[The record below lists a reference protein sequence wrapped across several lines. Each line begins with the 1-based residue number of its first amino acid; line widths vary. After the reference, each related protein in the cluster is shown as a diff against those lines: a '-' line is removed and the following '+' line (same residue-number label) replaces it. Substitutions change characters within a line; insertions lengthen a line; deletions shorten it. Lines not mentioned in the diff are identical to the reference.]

1 MSSSIRFA
9 GEMHPAVVLLL
20 SATAAAVVFWLYFR
34 ESRKVTSPY
43 RYLLPTLRAAAVAF
57 AILILAG
64 PVWHRRQIVGTLGR
78 VVFAVDTSESMS
90 MTDTSESDA
99 SASRLSRALRMLT
112 GDENSPGWL
121 ESLQDTHEVDVIAF
135 SSGDPSLVWSS
146 SDDEPV
152 PAGFEIEPDGQR
164 TDLST
169 GMTTTLATIASL
181 ASDEVERDPSESMSR
196 AALVVLSD
204 GRDNAGNAPL
214 ELAERLE
221 STGVAVHGFGLGSV
235 DEPSDLGIVNVI
247 RPENVASDGR
257 LAGEII
263 LRNLGEPNNQDTAE
277 RTLRIESNGKIVW
290 QKTVTAA
297 DGPLQKIAFD
307 LDVAEVLAEIGGENQ
322 RGVRRNSVVMDL
334 RAAIDPPEGDTNAKN
349 NALSFRVSAST
360 RDRRLLIIDGS
371 SRWETRYLRNL
382 FERDPAWLVD
392 TVLYGEG
399 TDQPRVKRG
408 EESGE
413 FPDTREAM
421 AQYDAIIMGEVPPDQ
436 FRETDANLLRDFVT
450 RGGGLILIDGHYKRL
465 REIAETELPE
475 LVPVNYLDENRMG
488 VKYVRPTRIGM
499 QRPVLNLWSD
509 KNSLAEF
516 WENLPP
522 PSAAVRLEPQEGAE
536 VWANSFSEDGV
547 TSPWLVTRMFGAGR
561 VFYLGSDQTWRW
573 RYKVADRFHARFWNQ
588 LLSAVMQP
596 PYSTADEYLALGT
609 DKVEYD
615 AGETATIRVR
625 IQDPQGNPVGDA
637 TVDALL
643 MKDDQI
649 VATVPL
655 SVDDPARGT
664 YRGQTAPLQSG
675 KYDIR
680 IRASGFDSNALQA
693 SAPIWVGTPDMVE
706 LNRVS
711 LSAGT
716 LQQIAESGGGRYF
729 HESSGDDILETL
741 KPLSSGSIIE
751 SDILIWQSFY
761 WFWAIVALLAAEWWL
776 RKRSGLV

>member
-1 MSSSIRFA
+1 MTSSIRFA
-9 GEMHPAVVLLL
+9 GEIHPAVVLLI
-20 SATAAAVVFWLYFR
+20 SATAGAVVFWLYFR
-34 ESRKVTSPY
+34 ESRNVASPY

-64 PVWHRRQIVGTLGR
+64 PVWHRRQVVGTLGR
-78 VVFAVDTSESMS
+78 VIFAVDASESMS
-90 MTDTSESDA
+90 MTDTLETDA
-99 SASRLSRALRMLT
+99 SSSRLSRALRMLT
-112 GDENSPGWL
+112 GDDANPGWL

-146 SDDEPV
+146 SDDEPL
-152 PAGFEIEPDGQR
+152 PAGFEMEPDGPR

-169 GMTTTLATIASL
+169 GMATTLATVASR
-181 ASDEVERDPSESMSR
+181 ASDEVERDPNASLSR

-221 STGVAVHGFGLGSV
+221 STGVAVHGFGLGSE
-235 DEPSDLGIVNVI
+235 DEPSDLGIINVI

-263 LRNLGEPNNQDTAE
+263 LRSLGNPTNQDVSE
-277 RTLRIESNGKIVW
+277 RVLRIESNGKIIW

-307 LDVAEVLAEIGGENQ
+307 LDVAEVLDEISGENP
-322 RGVRRNSVVMDL
+322 RGVQRNSVVMDL
-334 RAAIDPPEGDTNAKN
+334 KAAIDPPEDDTNAKN
-349 NALSFRVSAST
+349 NALPFRVAAST
-360 RDRRLLIIDGS
+360 RDRRLLILDGS

-413 FPDTREAM
+413 FPNTREAM
-421 AQYDAIIMGEVPPDQ
+421 AKYDAIIMGEVPPEQ

-450 RGGGLILIDGHYKRL
+450 RGGGLILIDGSYNRM
-465 REIAETELPE
+465 REIAESELPE
-475 LVPVNYLDENRMG
+475 LVPVNYLDENRIG

-499 QRPVLNLWSD
+499 ERPALNLWSD
-509 KNSLAEF
+509 KSELDEF

-522 PSAAVRLEPQEGAE
+522 PSSAVRLEPQEGAE
-536 VWANSFSEDGV
+536 VWADCFSDDDV
-547 TSPWLVTRMFGAGR
+547 TSPWLVTRMYGAGR
-561 VFYLGSDQTWRW
+561 VFYLASDQTWRW

-596 PYSTADEYLALGT
+596 PYSAADEYLSLGT

-615 AGETATIRVR
+615 AGESATIRVR
-625 IQDPQGNPVGDA
+625 IQDPQGKPVGDA

-643 MKDDQI
+643 LENDQV

-655 SVDDPARGT
+655 SIDDPARGT
-664 YRGQTAPLQSG
+664 YRGQTPPLESG
-675 KYDIR
+675 NYDIR

-706 LNRVS
+706 LDRVS
-711 LSAGT
+711 LNAAT
-716 LQQIAESGGGRYF
+716 LQQIAESGGGKYF

-741 KPLSSGSIIE
+741 KPLSSGSIVE

-761 WFWAIVALLAAEWWL
+761 WFWAIIALLAAEWWL
-776 RKRSGLV
+776 RKRAGLV

>member
-1 MSSSIRFA
+1 MISSIRFA
-9 GEMHPAVVLLL
+9 GDMHPAVVLCL
-20 SATAAAVVFWLYFR
+20 SATAAGVVFWLYLR
-34 ESRKVTSPY
+34 ESRKVALPY
-43 RYLLPTLRAAAVAF
+43 RYLLPVLRAAAVAF

-64 PVWHRRQIVGTLGR
+64 PVWHRRQVVGTLGR
-78 VVFAVDTSESMS
+78 VVFAVDASESMS
-90 MTDTSESDA
+90 MTDTFESETS
-99 SASRLSRALRMLT
+99 SSRLSRALRMLT
-112 GDENSPGWL
+112 GDDSSPGWL
-121 ESLQDTHEVDVIAF
+121 ESLQETHEVDVIAF

-146 SDDEPV
+146 SDDEPL
-152 PAGFEIEPDGQR
+152 PAGFQLEPDGQR

-169 GMTTTLATIASL
+169 GMATTLATIASR
-181 ASDEVERDPSESMSR
+181 AGDEVERDPNATMSR

-221 STGVAVHGFGLGSV
+221 STGVAVHGFGLGSE

-263 LRNLGEPNNQDTAE
+263 LRSLGPPSKQDTAE
-277 RTLRIESNGKIVW
+277 RVLRIESNGKVVW

-297 DGPLQKIAFD
+297 DGPLQKITFD
-307 LDVAEVLAEIGGENQ
+307 LDVAEVLAEISGENP

-349 NALSFRVSAST
+349 NALPFRVAAST
-360 RDRRLLIIDGS
+360 RDRRLLILDGS

-382 FERDPAWLVD
+382 FERDPAWIVD

-408 EESGE
+408 EERNE
-413 FPDTREAM
+413 FPNTREAM
-421 AQYDAIIMGEVPPDQ
+421 AKYDAIIMGEVPPDQ

-450 RGGGLILIDGHYKRL
+450 RGGGLILIDGHYQRL
-465 REIAETELPE
+465 REIAKTELPE

-488 VKYVRPTRIGM
+488 VEYLRPTRIGIE
-499 QRPVLNLWSD
+499 RPALNLWTD
-509 KNSLAEF
+509 KNTLIEF
-516 WENLPP
+516 WENLPT
-522 PSAAVRLEPQEGAE
+522 PSAAIRLEPQEGAE
-536 VWANSFSEDGV
+536 VWANSFSTDGE

-561 VFYLGSDQTWRW
+561 VFYLANDQTWRW

-596 PYSTADEYLALGT
+596 PYSAADEYLALGT
-609 DKVEYD
+609 DQVEYD

-625 IQDPQGNPVGDA
+625 IQDPQGKPVGDA

-643 MKDDQI
+643 MEDDQI

-655 SVDDPARGT
+655 SIDDPARGT
-664 YRGQTAPLQSG
+664 YRGLTPPLGPG
-675 KYDIR
+675 KYNIR
-680 IRASGFDSNALQA
+680 VRASGFDSNALQA
-693 SAPIWVGTPDMVE
+693 SAPIWVGTPDMIE
-706 LNRVS
+706 LDRVS

-716 LQQIAESGGGRYF
+716 LQQIAESGGGKYF

-761 WFWAIVALLAAEWWL
+761 WFWAIVAMLAAEWWL
-776 RKRSGLV
+776 RKRAGLV

>member
-1 MSSSIRFA
+1 MISTIRFA
-9 GEMHPAVVLLL
+9 GEMHPAVVMFL

-34 ESRKVTSPY
+34 ESRKVASPY
-43 RYLLPTLRAAAVAF
+43 RYLLPALRAAAIAF

-78 VVFAVDTSESMS
+78 VVFAVDSSESMA
-90 MTDTSESDA
+90 MTDSLESDA
-99 SASRLSRALRMLT
+99 SSSRLSRALRMLT
-112 GDENSPGWL
+112 GDDTNPGWL
-121 ESLQDTHEVDVIAF
+121 ESLQETHEVDVITF
-135 SSGDPSLVWSS
+135 SAGDPSLVWSS
-146 SDDEPV
+146 SDDKPV
-152 PAGFEIEPDGQR
+152 PAGLEIEADGQR

-169 GMTTTLATIASL
+169 GMATTLATIASL
-181 ASDEVERDPSESMSR
+181 AGDEIERDPDASMSR
-196 AALVVLSD
+196 AAVVLLSD
-204 GRDNAGNAPL
+204 GRDNTGNAPL

-221 STGVAVHGFGLGSV
+221 STGIAVHGFGLGSE
-235 DEPSDLGIVNVI
+235 DEPNDLGIVNVI

-263 LRNLGEPNNQDTAE
+263 LRSLGDPTNQDASE
-277 RTLRIESNGKIVW
+277 RVLRIESNGKIVW
-290 QKTVTAA
+290 QKTVSAA
-297 DGPLQKIAFD
+297 DGPLQKIPFD
-307 LDVAEVLAEIGGENQ
+307 LDVSEVLTEITGENP
-322 RGVRRNSVVMDL
+322 RGVQRNSVVMDL
-334 RAAIDPPEGDTNAKN
+334 KAAIDPPVSDTNAKN
-349 NALSFRVSAST
+349 NALPFRVSAST
-360 RDRRLLIIDGS
+360 RDRRLLILDGS

-382 FERDPAWLVD
+382 FERDPSWIVD

-399 TDQPRVKRG
+399 TDQPRVERG

-413 FPDTREAM
+413 FPNTREAM
-421 AQYDAIIMGEVPPDQ
+421 AKYDAIIMGEVPPDQ

-450 RGGGLILIDGHYKRL
+450 RGGGLILIDGHYNRM

-488 VKYVRPTRIGM
+488 VKCVRPTRIGM
-499 QRPVLNLWSD
+499 QRPALNLWSD
-509 KNSLAEF
+509 QNSLNEF

-522 PSAAVRLEPQEGAE
+522 PSSAIRLEPQEGAE
-536 VWANSFSEDGV
+536 VWANSFSDDAIA
-547 TSPWLVTRMFGAGR
+547 SPWLVTRMYGAGR
-561 VFYLGSDQTWRW
+561 VFYLASDQTWRW

-596 PYSTADEYLALGT
+596 PYSAADEYVALGT

-615 AGETATIRVR
+615 AGENATIRVR
-625 IQDPQGNPVGDA
+625 IQDPQGKPVGDA

-643 MKDDQI
+643 LADDQI

-655 SVDDPARGT
+655 AIDDPARGT
-664 YRGQTAPLQSG
+664 YRGQTPPLEAGS
-675 KYDIR
+675 YDIR

-693 SAPIWVGTPDMVE
+693 NAPIWVGTPDMVE
-706 LNRVS
+706 LDRVS
-711 LSAGT
+711 LNAAT
-716 LQQIAESGGGRYF
+716 LKQIAESGGGKYF

-761 WFWAIVALLAAEWWL
+761 WFWVIIALLAAEWWL
-776 RKRSGLV
+776 RKRAGLV